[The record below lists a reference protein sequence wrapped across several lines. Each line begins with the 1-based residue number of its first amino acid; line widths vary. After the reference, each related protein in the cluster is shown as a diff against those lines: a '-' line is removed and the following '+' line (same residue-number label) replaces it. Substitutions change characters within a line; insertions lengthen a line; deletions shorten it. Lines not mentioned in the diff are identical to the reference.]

1 MCQITMANKLEA
13 VPTNNTAPVLDTS
26 KISGGERLNIG
37 QLIFDAVQ
45 HDFQNP
51 TVQANYE
58 RWKAEHPMQ
67 RG

>member
-1 MCQITMANKLEA
+1 MANKLKA
-13 VPTNNTAPVLDTS
+13 VPTNNTAPVLDAS

-51 TVQANYE
+51 TVQADYE
-58 RWKAEHPMQ
+58 RWRAEQAMR

>member
-1 MCQITMANKLEA
+1 MCPIKMANKLKA
-13 VPTNNTAPVLDTS
+13 VPTNSTTPVLDTS

-45 HDFQNP
+45 HAFQNP
-51 TVQANYE
+51 TVQSDYE
-58 RWKAEHPMQ
+58 RWKAEHSMQ

>member
-1 MCQITMANKLEA
+1 MANKLKA
-13 VPTNNTAPVLDTS
+13 VPTNSTTPVLDTS

-51 TVQANYE
+51 AVQADYE
-58 RWKAEHPMQ
+58 RWKAEHSM
-67 RG
+67 